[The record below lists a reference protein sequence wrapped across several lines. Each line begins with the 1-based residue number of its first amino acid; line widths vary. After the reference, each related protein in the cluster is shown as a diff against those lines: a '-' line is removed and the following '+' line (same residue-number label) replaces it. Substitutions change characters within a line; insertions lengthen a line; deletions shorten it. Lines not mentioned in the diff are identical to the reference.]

1 MDSVTELMGS
11 ILGNS
16 QVAQMNLVKI
26 SGSQT
31 NKPNDMNV
39 KRRLVGKGGELMV
52 GEQWN
57 VRVRVTSFLYPYKTL
72 SKKLF
77 NENRI

>member
-39 KRRLVGKGGELMV
+39 EKDPRRRREMTGGRTRE
-52 GEQWN
+52 GRRNWAS
-57 VRVRVTSFLYPYKTL
+57 RR
-72 SKKLF
+72 
-77 NENRI
+77 R